1 MKKNYFTAGVVVGFI
16 LSFLCIFLVVKANVI
31 QPDRKK
37 ECEAN
42 LPRTQVCKMIWVPE
56 EKKDK

>member
-1 MKKNYFTAGVVVGFI
+1 MKNNYFIEGVVVGFI

-31 QPDRKK
+31 QSDKQK

-56 EKKDK
+56 EKKEK